1 MTSITSIRNA
11 LATNLATISGLRTAS
26 TIPDNPMPPQAIVML
41 ENVDYD
47 NAFQNGLVT
56 YQFRV
61 SVLVARADER
71 SAQDKLNAYASTGAG
86 GIKNA
91 IESDKTLGGNAF
103 DVNVSTMTNIGTV
116 SLGGDVAMLSADL
129 IVTVYSN

>member
-1 MTSITSIRNA
+1 MSIGEIRTA
-11 LATNLATISGLRTAS
+11 LATNLATITGLRVAS
-26 TIPDNPMPPQAIVML
+26 NVPDNPMPPQAIVML

-71 SAQDKLNAYASTGAG
+71 TAQDKLNAYASTGIG
-86 GIKNA
+86 GIKTA
-91 IESDKTLGGNAF
+91 VESDKTLGGHAF
-103 DVNVSTMTNIGTV
+103 DVRVSTMTNIGTI
-116 SLGGDVAMLSADL
+116 SLGGDVAMLSADF

>member
-1 MTSITSIRNA
+1 VSIGEIRTA
-11 LATNLATISGLRTAS
+11 LATNLATITGLRVAS
-26 TIPDNPMPPQAIVML
+26 NVPDNPMPPQAIVML

-71 SAQDKLNAYASTGAG
+71 TAQDRLNAYASTGIG
-86 GIKNA
+86 GIKTA
-91 IESDKTLGGNAF
+91 VESDKTLGGHAF
-103 DVNVSTMTNIGTV
+103 DVRVSTMTNIGTI
-116 SLGGDVAMLSADL
+116 SLGGDVAMLSADF